1 LHRERDSVKVRL
13 NNMRR
18 TAALCLF
25 ALAST
30 ACAENEDSFD
40 LGNTEVR
47 GAKHHKACPHTI
59 GYWKTHNVY
68 ATNPSQNIPWPISE
82 DSGGCGITWLEVL
95 DEEPD
100 GGDAW
105 IIVARQYIAA
115 ALNWSVGA
123 QMPADVYNALNWSGA
138 YLQDCQITDEERE
151 AAIAYAEL
159 LDAYNN
165 GLAGVPA
172 CVD

>member
-1 LHRERDSVKVRL
+1 
-13 NNMRR
+13 MRR

-25 ALAST
+25 AFAST
-30 ACAENEDSFD
+30 ACAEHEDSFD

-47 GAKHHKACPHTI
+47 GAKHHAACPHTI
-59 GYWKTHNVY
+59 GYWKNHNAY
-68 ATNPSQNIPWPISE
+68 AKNASQRIPWPISE

-95 DEEPD
+95 QEVPD

-115 ALNWSVGA
+115 ALSWSAGA
-123 QMPADVYNALNWSGA
+123 QMTDETYNALNWAGA
-138 YLQDCQITDEERE
+138 YLQDCEITDEERD
-151 AAIAYAEL
+151 AALGYAAQ

-172 CVD
+172 CQ